1 MKVLLL
7 KDVPNVGQKN
17 DIKDVNDGF
26 ARNFLLARNLA
37 VAATDQKIRE
47 MEKEKQGKEQKQ
59 QNDRKKY
66 QDIADGL
73 AKIEIVIPT
82 KVDEKGKAFGSIG
95 SNDIKKALKAAGH
108 TIEEEWI
115 AIEDPIKTT
124 GTIHVPLKFPHGV
137 GGSLMVTIKPE

>member
-7 KDVPNVGQKN
+7 KDVPGTGRKN
-17 DIKDVNDGF
+17 DIKDVNNGF

-59 QNDRKKY
+59 QSDRKKY

-82 KVDEKGKAFGSIG
+82 KIGEKGKAFGSIG

-108 TIEEEWI
+108 AIEEEWI